1 MSKHQ
6 IAVDMI
12 DSRFEKMNAG
22 GDSAALHAETEMA
35 YEMAHALGVLDL
47 ADYTHYKVRHQKIID
62 QQHQAWMRARGLAV

>member
-12 DSRFEKMNAG
+12 DSRFEKITAG
-22 GDSAALHAETEMA
+22 DDSAALHAETEMA

-47 ADYTHYKVRHQKIID
+47 ADYTHYKVRHQKIIKNRHE
-62 QQHQAWMRARGLAV
+62 QWAKKVGIL

>member
-22 GDSAALHAETEMA
+22 GDSAELHAEAEMA

-47 ADYTHYKVRHQKIID
+47 ADYTHYKVRHQKIIKLRHD
-62 QQHQAWMRARGLAV
+62 QWAKQVGLV